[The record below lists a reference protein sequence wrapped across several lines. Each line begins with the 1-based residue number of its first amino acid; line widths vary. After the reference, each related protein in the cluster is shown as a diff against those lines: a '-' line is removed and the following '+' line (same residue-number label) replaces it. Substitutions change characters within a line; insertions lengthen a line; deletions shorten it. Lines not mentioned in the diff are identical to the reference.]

1 MEGEREI
8 IGVLEKEGSMASGV
22 FCTLRLTRA
31 SVKEVLRWLQGRR
44 QEQVALAR
52 VLCATR
58 FKSFNKEG
66 NLEAVACP
74 RGCGNIDTL
83 EHMLECNGLLVPKE
97 TAPIEDWLTL
107 LWKMAKVAKLGDKAI
122 PLPWQSR
129 SPVGDG
135 EDEISLNVNEE
146 EEEIV
151 EGSSCEQMSLDF
163 DICERS
169 EPAETVGGTT
179 YVDD

>member
-1 MEGEREI
+1 
-8 IGVLEKEGSMASGV
+8 MASGI

-58 FKSFNKEG
+58 FKSFNNEG
-66 NLEAVACP
+66 SLEAVTCP
-74 RGCGNIDTL
+74 RGCGNKDTL
-83 EHMLECNGLLVPKE
+83 EHMLECNGLTFPK
-97 TAPIEDWLTL
+97 ANANIGDWLTL

-129 SPVGDG
+129 NPVWDG

-146 EEEIV
+146 VEEKV
-151 EGSSCEQMSLDF
+151 EGSECEQMSLDF

-169 EPAETVGGTT
+169 EPEEIVGGT
-179 YVDD
+179 